1 MAVKL
6 HRCPTMWLKIDA
18 HPCWRVQKALDE
30 KEVSYEI
37 VKHPVL
43 RGSRDDLEKLTGQ
56 RKLPAVE
63 LADGSV
69 IREESKELAAKIRA
83 GEIA

>member
-6 HRCPTMWLKIDA
+6 HRCPTMWLRIDA

-30 KEVSYEI
+30 KEVEYEI
-37 VKHPVL
+37 VKHPFL
-43 RGSRDDLEKLTGQ
+43 RGSRDELEKLTGQ

-63 LADGSV
+63 LADGRV
-69 IREESKELAAKIRA
+69 IREESSDLAAKIRA

>member
-37 VKHPVL
+37 VKHPIL
-43 RGSRDDLEKLTGQ
+43 RGSRDHLEELTGQ

-63 LADGSV
+63 LADGRV